1 MRVEIIP
8 AVLESNV
15 SGVEKKLK
23 RVVGKVERVGVDI
36 VDGVFADNLTVA
48 VDELKGVGVLT
59 GFKVEIQLMVEYPEE
74 WLGDC
79 GELGVERVFGHVERM
94 EGQEKF
100 VEECV
105 ALGMKSGLALD
116 LYTPVEVIEKP
127 VWEKLDGVLL
137 MSVQAGKSGQEFNE
151 RVVEKI
157 KQVRKLG
164 FGGDV
169 QVDGGMN
176 PTTVTMCKQAGA
188 NQFGVTSW
196 LWEKEDIGKALEE
209 LLDG

>member
-1 MRVEIIP
+1 
-8 AVLESNV
+8 
-15 SGVEKKLK
+15 
-23 RVVGKVERVGVDI
+23 
-36 VDGVFADNLTVA
+36 
-48 VDELKGVGVLT
+48 
-59 GFKVEIQLMVEYPEE
+59 
-74 WLGDC
+74 
-79 GELGVERVFGHVERM
+79 
-94 EGQEKF
+94 
-100 VEECV
+100 
-105 ALGMKSGLALD
+105 
-116 LYTPVEVIEKP
+116 
-127 VWEKLDGVLL
+127 
-137 MSVQAGKSGQEFNE
+137 
-151 RVVEKI
+151 VVEKI